1 MFINNKNILLYHKNV
16 RIEFISLILV
26 IEVMVSEVNTS
37 IDAVLGLI
45 LANIRKM
52 KKISQ
57 ENAADCIGVT
67 KQAISS
73 MENGKSK
80 FSVVQ
85 VYQLCAFY
93 KVEPR
98 KVFDALDEALKNKDV
113 NIVGIAGSSLT
124 ILGAHTGLA
133 IISGLAIVNPI
144 TAGITLAGF
153 LGAKFM
159 KKVTEAATQDVNE

>member
-1 MFINNKNILLYHKNV
+1 
-16 RIEFISLILV
+16 
-26 IEVMVSEVNTS
+26 MVNEVNTS

-45 LANIRKM
+45 LANIRKI

-57 ENAADCIGVT
+57 DSAADCIGVT

-80 FSVVQ
+80 FAVVQ

-93 KVEPR
+93 EVEPR

-113 NIVGIAGSSLT
+113 NIIGVAGTNVGFSGSNV
-124 ILGAHTGLA
+124 GLA
-133 IISGLAIVNPI
+133 LISGLALVSPI

-159 KKVTEAATQDVNE
+159 KKVTDAAQDQEE

>member
-1 MFINNKNILLYHKNV
+1 
-16 RIEFISLILV
+16 
-26 IEVMVSEVNTS
+26 MVNEVNTS

-45 LANIRKM
+45 LANIRKI

-57 ENAADCIGVT
+57 DSAADCIGVT

-80 FSVVQ
+80 FAVVQ

-93 KVEPR
+93 EVEPR

-113 NIVGIAGSSLT
+113 NIIGVSGTNVGISGSNV
-124 ILGAHTGLA
+124 GLA
-133 IISGLAIVNPI
+133 LIGGLALVSPI

-159 KKVTEAATQDVNE
+159 KKVTDAAQDQEK

>member
-1 MFINNKNILLYHKNV
+1 
-16 RIEFISLILV
+16 
-26 IEVMVSEVNTS
+26 MVTEVNTS

-45 LANIRKM
+45 LANIRKI

-57 ENAADCIGVT
+57 DSAADCIGVT

-80 FSVVQ
+80 FAVVQ

-93 KVEPR
+93 EVEPR

-113 NIVGIAGSSLT
+113 NIIGVAGSNFGLS
-124 ILGAHTGLA
+124 GSNVGLA
-133 IISGLAIVNPI
+133 LIGGLALMSPI

-159 KKVTEAATQDVNE
+159 KKVTDAAQNQEE